1 MSQVDILHAHKLTD
15 NYIAQRMVATNE
27 YIYLKKHFHCN
38 KDRGGGHENAGV
50 FTDMPVKGMNMQT
63 AGKPKIRNDEK
74 SGPARLAGHDPYRIS
89 FIDLQAGSLLR
100 QQQKLSG
107 VR

>member
-63 AGKPKIRNDEK
+63 AGKLKNRMTKNQ
-74 SGPARLAGHDPYRIS
+74 GQRAGRPRSVPDFLH
-89 FIDLQAGSLLR
+89 
-100 QQQKLSG
+100 
-107 VR
+107 